1 MKQII
6 NTFGGVAA
14 LAAAGVAGLL
24 LFTLIGGLIM
34 LAGLVITG
42 LLVGGGIYAA
52 LTGKHPFG
60 SVFGMRGGSF
70 GNADVRIFD
79 LRTGEFRNVQ
89 DPAEAEMIDV
99 TPPRGQRRG

>member
-14 LAAAGVAGLL
+14 LAAAGIAGLL

-34 LAGLVITG
+34 LAGLVVTG

-52 LTGKHPFG
+52 LTGKYPFSSVFSMRSGGFG
-60 SVFGMRGGSF
+60 SG
-70 GNADVRIFD
+70 DVRIFD
-79 LRTGEFRNVQ
+79 LRTGEFRNMQ
-89 DPAEAEMIDV
+89 EPAEAEMIDV
-99 TPPRGQRRG
+99 TPPREQRPR